1 MQPSRR
7 SGRSERGGSAVVAVA
22 AMPLLLAFLFAAI
35 DLGRIA
41 FLGAEASTA
50 AHAVCRYVEATPSAA
65 AFPDRLRQAALEA
78 APSLGAAELEL
89 SVAAEV
95 GDAVERE
102 IAYRLHDDEDG
113 SFAVR
118 NVRARTCPIAVELSV
133 RARYLTPLGSL
144 LSQEGPGPVFSCTA
158 RACGT
163 VDETAR
169 GEAT

>member
-1 MQPSRR
+1 MRR
-7 SGRSERGGSAVVAVA
+7 SRSASRSERGGSVVVAVA

-35 DLGRIA
+35 DLGRVA

-50 AHAVCRYVEATPSAA
+50 AHAVCRCVEAAPSAA
-65 AFPDRLRQAALEA
+65 GSPDRLREAALEA

-89 SVAAEV
+89 V

-118 NVRARTCPIAVELSV
+118 ALRARTRSVAVELTV

-144 LSQEGPGPVFSCTA
+144 LSEKGADPAFACTA
-158 RACGT
+158 RACGSI
-163 VDETAR
+163 DETAR
-169 GEAT
+169 GEAA

>member
-1 MQPSRR
+1 MPFAGAWRPLLRR
-7 SGRSERGGSAVVAVA
+7 S
-22 AMPLLLAFLFAAI
+22 
-35 DLGRIA
+35 
-41 FLGAEASTA
+41 
-50 AHAVCRYVEATPSAA
+50 
-65 AFPDRLRQAALEA
+65 PDRLREAALEA

-89 SVAAEV
+89 SAAAEV

-118 NVRARTCPIAVELSV
+118 ALRARTRSVAVELTV

-144 LSQEGPGPVFSCTA
+144 LSEKGADPAFACTA
-158 RACGT
+158 RACGS

-169 GEAT
+169 GEAS

>member
-1 MQPSRR
+1 MRR
-7 SGRSERGGSAVVAVA
+7 SRSASRSERGGSVVVAVA

-35 DLGRIA
+35 DLGRVA

-50 AHAVCRYVEATPSAA
+50 AHAVCRCVEAAPSAA
-65 AFPDRLRQAALEA
+65 GSPDRLREAALEA

-89 SVAAEV
+89 SAAAEV

-118 NVRARTCPIAVELSV
+118 TLRART
-133 RARYLTPLGSL
+133 RYLTPLGSL
-144 LSQEGPGPVFSCTA
+144 LSEKGADPAFACTA
-158 RACGT
+158 RACGSI
-163 VDETAR
+163 DETAR
-169 GEAT
+169 GEAA